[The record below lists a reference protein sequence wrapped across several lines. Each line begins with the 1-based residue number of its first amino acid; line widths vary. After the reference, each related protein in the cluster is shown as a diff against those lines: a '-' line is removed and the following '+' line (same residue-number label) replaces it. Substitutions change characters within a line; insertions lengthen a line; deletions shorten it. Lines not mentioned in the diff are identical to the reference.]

1 MLRQSVIFLDMVRG
15 TSNRTKQ
22 TRVIRPKGWYD
33 KLLAFEIWKRQFL
46 FLFRLGRITCT
57 FVLTLVIIEVPFPI
71 TEKLTDCCFVIA
83 LRLNCSGFLFVIDR
97 GSLDHNL
104 KANSTIKI
112 IIKKTYYFHFIRKKK
127 KETEKMPHLCSFC
140 LAYRRAGLLHFPR
153 LPRFHFFQ
161 ALIFPQQ

>member
-1 MLRQSVIFLDMVRG
+1 METAISISISLRPNNSI
-15 TSNRTKQ
+15 
-22 TRVIRPKGWYD
+22 
-33 KLLAFEIWKRQFL
+33 LLK
-46 FLFRLGRITCT
+46 CS

-112 IIKKTYYFHFIRKKK
+112 II
-127 KETEKMPHLCSFC
+127 
-140 LAYRRAGLLHFPR
+140 
-153 LPRFHFFQ
+153 
-161 ALIFPQQ
+161 